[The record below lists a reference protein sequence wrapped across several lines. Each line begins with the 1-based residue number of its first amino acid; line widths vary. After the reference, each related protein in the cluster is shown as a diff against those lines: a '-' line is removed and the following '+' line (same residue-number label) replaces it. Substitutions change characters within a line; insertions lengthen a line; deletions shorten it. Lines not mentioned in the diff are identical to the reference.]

1 MITKADFL
9 MKGGDAGVL
18 LIHGLTGT
26 PTEMRWIGQ
35 GLNRAGFTVY
45 GMQLA
50 GHCGDEEDLLRTR
63 WQDWLQSVRDAADQF
78 RPTVRR
84 LFVAGL
90 SMGAV
95 LALKLAVERPA
106 EIDGLGIYGVNFRYD
121 GWSIPWLSRLGA
133 YLLPLARPLHIG
145 RHRRFL
151 EQPPY
156 GIKDERL
163 RKFIFDRMSDGN
175 SAAAGLIG
183 NPWYS
188 LADMY
193 QLSGIVRR
201 QLPQVRVPCIV
212 IHAANDDIASAKNAR
227 LVVDRVNAP
236 TELVLLE
243 NSYHM
248 ITIDRERNIVSQR
261 SAVFFERIA
270 AELDGVSQSSVTR

>member
-1 MITKADFL
+1 MQ
-9 MKGGDAGVL
+9 GGESGVL

-26 PTEMRWIGQ
+26 PTEMRWVGQ

-50 GHCGDEEDLLRTR
+50 GHCGDDEDLLSTR
-63 WQDWLQSVRDAADQF
+63 WHDWLQSVRDAVDRF
-78 RPTVRR
+78 RPTVRH

-95 LALKLAVERPA
+95 LALKLAVERPK

-121 GWSIPWLSRLGA
+121 GWSIPRLARLGT
-133 YLLPLARPLHIG
+133 YLLPLARPLGIG
-145 RHRRFL
+145 RNRRFL

-156 GIKDERL
+156 GIKDEKL
-163 RKFIFDRMSDGN
+163 RKFIFERMAGGD

-183 NPWYS
+183 NPWHS

-193 QLSGIVRR
+193 ELSGIVRR
-201 QLPQVRVPCIV
+201 QLSQVCVPCIV

-227 LVVDRVNAP
+227 LVIDRVNAP
-236 TELVLLE
+236 AELILLE

-261 SAVFFERIA
+261 SAEFFKRIA
-270 AELDGVSQSSVTR
+270 AEPDGISQPLEIA

>member
-1 MITKADFL
+1 MITKADFR
-9 MKGGDAGVL
+9 MEGGDAGVL

-26 PTEMRWIGQ
+26 PTEMRWVGQ
-35 GLNRAGFTVY
+35 GLNRAGFTVV

-50 GHCGDEEDLLRTR
+50 GHCGDEEDLIATGWR
-63 WQDWLQSVRDAADQF
+63 DWVQSVRDAIDRF
-78 RPTVRR
+78 RPTVRH

-95 LALKLAVERPA
+95 LALKLAVERP
-106 EIDGLGIYGVNFRYD
+106 EQIDGLGLYGVSFRYD
-121 GWSIPWLSRLGA
+121 GWSIPRISRWSA
-133 YLLPLARPLHIG
+133 CLLPLARPLGIG

-163 RKFIFDRMSDGN
+163 RNFIFERMSGGD
-175 SAAAGLIG
+175 SVAAGLIG

-193 QLSGIVRR
+193 QLCGIVRR
-201 QLPQVRVPCIV
+201 ELPLVRVPAIV
-212 IHAANDDIASAKNAR
+212 IHAANDDIANVRNAQ
-227 LVVDRVNAP
+227 LVVDRIDAP
-236 TELVLLE
+236 SELVLLE

-248 ITIDRERNIVSQR
+248 ITIDRERNVVSGR
-261 SAVFFERIA
+261 SADFFDRVVA
-270 AELDGVSQSSVTR
+270 GTMLSH

>member
-1 MITKADFL
+1 MITNAEFR

-26 PTEMRWIGQ
+26 PTEMRWVGQ

-50 GHCGDEEDLLRTR
+50 GHCGDEDDLLETR
-63 WQDWLQSVRDAADQF
+63 WQDWLQSVRNAVDQF
-78 RPTVRR
+78 RPTVRH

-95 LALKLAVERPA
+95 LALKIAIERPE
-106 EIDGLGIYGVNFRYD
+106 EIDGLGIYGVNFSYD
-121 GWSIPWLSRLGA
+121 GWSIPAWARIGA
-133 YLLPLARPLHIG
+133 YLLPLARPLHVG

-156 GIKDERL
+156 GIKDDKL
-163 RKFIFDRMSDGN
+163 RKFIFERMAGGD

-183 NPWYS
+183 NPWHS

-193 QLSGIVRR
+193 ELSGIVRR

-212 IHAANDDIASAKNAR
+212 IHAANDDVASAKNAR
-227 LVVDRVNAP
+227 LVVERVSAP

-248 ITIDRERNIVSQR
+248 VTIDRERHIVFKR
-261 SAVFFERIA
+261 STEFFKRIMDEA
-270 AELDGVSQSSVTR
+270 ARAS